1 LPQPEIDSA
10 RAAVSLNGP
19 LSIRSSHAAPHGLL
33 VTDLTSR
40 DLLIT
45 SSGTLIG
52 EVADPATDNSR
63 SESL

>member
-1 LPQPEIDSA
+1 
-10 RAAVSLNGP
+10 
-19 LSIRSSHAAPHGLL
+19 

-52 EVADPATDNSR
+52 EVADPATGSSR